1 MTADKGHQA
10 ARARRFILNCEP
22 SAGVDSDWTF
32 EDAVAAGVVAP
43 AAARSSVDLRR
54 ADWPVRDQ
62 GSTGACVGFA
72 AAAGVLHWHYRQA
85 GLLPPGER
93 PSPRFIW
100 MANKETDRI
109 RNPGLLPPGERPSPR
124 FIWMA
129 NKETDRIRNYP
140 TTFIESA
147 GTQTKLALRVAR
159 RYGCV
164 LDSALPMTGGLSQLR
179 AAAFYTMAAKYRI
192 ASYHNLRRNRRAWR
206 RWLSNQGPILARV
219 EVDRTWRQATAT
231 NGELEVFQRDEE
243 EGGGHAVCLVGY
255 TAGAFIVRNSWGAD
269 WGDDGFA
276 YACEEYAAAAI
287 TEAYGAVL

>member
-1 MTADKGHQA
+1 MTLPTETARQA
-10 ARARRFILNCEP
+10 GASFILNCEP
-22 SAGVDSDWTF
+22 SAGVDTDWTF

-43 AAARSSVDLRR
+43 TEARPEVDLRR

-62 GSTGACVGFA
+62 GATGACVGFA
-72 AAAGVLHWHYRQA
+72 AADGVLHWHYWRA

-109 RNPGLLPPGERPSPR
+109 N
-124 FIWMA
+124 
-129 NKETDRIRNYP
+129 DYP
-140 TTFIESA
+140 TTFIERA

-164 LDSALPMTGGLSQLR
+164 LDSVLPMDGGLSPIG
-179 AAAFYTMAAKYRI
+179 AAAFYTMAARYRI

-219 EVDRTWRQATAT
+219 EVDRTFQQATASRGQLT
-231 NGELEVFQRDEE
+231 EFRPGGPGDSAPPRPRDLP
-243 EGGGHAVCLVGY
+243 GGLHRRRLHRAQ
-255 TAGAFIVRNSWGAD
+255 
-269 WGDDGFA
+269 
-276 YACEEYAAAAI
+276 
-287 TEAYGAVL
+287 